1 MSVGLDTSVVI
12 RLLVGEPEEQ
22 AQCAWDFLGECGAK
36 RAKAHVSGLVVAE
49 AFFVLQHH
57 YGVPLELAL
66 QQLAG
71 LLDDSRVSSDP
82 EVDEVLRTPG
92 LARARPGFVDRLIHQ
107 QHRGEG
113 RTLITFDKLAGRLP
127 GSRLLAP

>member
-22 AQCAWDFLGECGAK
+22 AQRAWDFLAECEGNGV
-36 RAKAHVSGLVVAE
+36 RAHISGLVVSE

-57 YGVPLELAL
+57 YDVPLALAL
-66 QQLAG
+66 QHLAG
-71 LLDDSRVSSDP
+71 LLEDP
-82 EVDEVLRTPG
+82 RLSGDPVATEVLRTPG
-92 LARARPGFVDRLIHQ
+92 LARAKPGLVDRLIHQ
-107 QHRGEG
+107 QYRGEG
-113 RTLITFDKLAGRLP
+113 QTLITFDKLAARLP